1 MSITKVQ
8 YSFGRLLIS
17 SDALRNCTLVMSM
30 PAAFQISIMYCMT
43 RLIREKLSKFA
54 GKYKLQIRLER
65 DLANCLDLVE
75 VTTHLIVQLRKPIG
89 YPT

>member
-1 MSITKVQ
+1 MTKVQ
-8 YSFGRLLIS
+8 YSFGLLLIS
-17 SDALRNCTLVMSM
+17 SDAFRNCTLVMSM

-43 RLIREKLSKFA
+43 RLIRENLSKLA
-54 GKYKLQIRLER
+54 GTMKLQIGVKR

-75 VTTHLIVQLRKPIG
+75 VTTHLVVQLRKPVS